1 MLEQVLEYIRESS
14 GLGALAILFAA
25 AALEYMLP
33 FVPGDSI
40 VLAGSLLVVAGRWPF
55 ATVYVVAVA
64 GGFLGSIT
72 HYVLGRNLVGPD
84 GQMRGVRQIE
94 RVIGAGSMD
103 RFFGAFQRH
112 GLWVIAL
119 NRAVPGV
126 RAACFIAAGAARIS
140 PVRALGAGLVSN
152 LVWSA
157 GLLLL
162 GVSIG
167 SNVDNIKEALGVYQW
182 VAAVLVIVVVGAI
195 LLVRR
200 RRQKRKSS
208 T

>member
-1 MLEQVLEYIRESS
+1 MLEQVLDYIRESS
-14 GLGALAILFAA
+14 GLGALGILFAA

-55 ATVYVVAVA
+55 ATVYLVAVA
-64 GGFLGSIT
+64 GGFLGSVT
-72 HYVLGRNLVGPD
+72 HYVLGRALVGPD
-84 GQMRGVRQIE
+84 GQLRGVHKIE
-94 RVIGAGSMD
+94 RVLGKGSLD
-103 RFFGAFQRH
+103 RFFQAFQRH

-126 RAACFIAAGAARIS
+126 RAACFIAAGAAQIS
-140 PVRALGAGLVSN
+140 PLRALGAGLVSN

-167 SNVDNIKEALGVYQW
+167 SNVDNIKDALGVYQW
-182 VAAVLVIVVVGAI
+182 GAAVLVVVVVGAF
-195 LLVRR
+195 LLIRR
-200 RRQKRKSS
+200 RRQRKMSS
-208 T
+208 